1 MRQRESKMGVDGA
14 ATPRKEHQHSAAGR
28 WLDAEAAAAL
38 AFPPRTKRPRSWAV
52 NVVLVAFFMTVPP
65 IVFLLGARTSAP
77 AVWISS
83 LRSGWSDGS
92 VQRWS
97 AGSFDKLL
105 GGLLAD
111 GFDERSCHSRYQ
123 SAMYRRNP
131 GKKPS
136 PYLVSKLRQQ
146 EALQRRCGP
155 GTVAYSTA
163 LELLRSGKSDI
174 GSPDCKYLVSIS
186 YSGLGNRILAAAA
199 AFMYALLTD
208 RVFLVDPSNEM
219 GELFCEPFPG
229 TTWLL
234 PPGFPLTSYT
244 NFSIDTTESYG
255 NMLKNKVLRNDVVG
269 DVPAPQMPVFAYIH
283 LNHDAT
289 QDDKFFYCDED
300 QRLLR
305 NVPWLV
311 MRTDNY
317 IVPGMLLDAGFQEE
331 FARLFPEPDTV
342 FHHLGRY
349 LFHPS
354 NHVWGLITRYYDAYL
369 AAAQRRVGIQVR
381 VFGEQ
386 PDSPE
391 LLQQITK
398 CTQSH
403 GVIPELLTG
412 TDDPVMSVGRRH
424 STAVL
429 VTSLKSWYS
438 EKLKSMYWE
447 QAAAT
452 GDAFGAKSHDTKAW
466 AEIYLLSLTDTL
478 VTTAWSTFGYVAQGL
493 GGQRPLVMYRPENDS
508 LVPDPP
514 CGRDVSMDPCFH
526 APPFYDCRL
535 KHGADTGK
543 IVPHVKHCIDM
554 SWGSPSTGR
563 IVTGTACAVRRSL
576 TQRWASTSLVMRQL
590 EVTRAVVGAEGPA
603 RKKQRSVASGLLDAK
618 ETALVFTSSQAK
630 RPWRW
635 AVNAVLAAFFMIV
648 PPMVILFGARASSPP
663 ISISAANVLR
673 GGDGSPLHWPA
684 RSYDKLHGGLL
695 ADGFDEGSC
704 HSRYQSAMY
713 RRNAGRKPSAYL
725 VSKLRQ
731 HEALQRRCGPG
742 TVAYSNALEQLRS
755 GKSGDIGSQDC
766 KYLVSISYRG
776 VGNRI
781 LATASAFMYAL
792 LTGRVLLVDPSNELG
807 ELFCEPFPDTTW
819 LLPPA
824 FPLTSYTNFSLDTVE
839 SYGNMLKNKVLRTDI
854 GDVPA
859 AAQLP
864 VFAYIHLDHDATQE
878 DKFFYCDED
887 QSLLRD
893 IPWLVMRTDCYI
905 VPGLYLD
912 TGFREELARLF
923 PEPDTV
929 FHHLGRYLFH
939 PSNHVWGLITR
950 YYDAYLATAQ
960 RRVGIQVRV
969 FGKQPNSPALLEQI
983 TKCTQRHGLLPK
995 LLTGT
1000 DDTVMPSAPSR
1011 KSTAVLV
1018 TSLKSWYSEKL
1029 KSMYWENAAI
1039 TGDAVSVNQ
1048 PSQEGHQHFGA
1059 KSHDAKAWAEI
1070 YLLSLT
1076 DTLVTTAWSTFG
1088 YVAQGFG
1095 GLRPWV
1101 MYRPE
1106 NDSVVP
1112 DPPCGRDVS
1121 MDPCF
1126 HAPPFYDCRLKHG
1139 ADTGKIVPQVK
1150 HCIDMSWGL
1159 KLVDNS

>member
-83 LRSGWSDGS
+83 LRSGRINCSFVVATTSDWMQFTAGSIFLTISFVLTGWSDGS

-452 GDAFGAKSHDTKAW
+452 GDAVSVHQPSHEEFQQFGAKSHDTKAW
-466 AEIYLLSLTDTL
+466 AEIYL
-478 VTTAWSTFGYVAQGL
+478 
-493 GGQRPLVMYRPENDS
+493 
-508 LVPDPP
+508 
-514 CGRDVSMDPCFH
+514 
-526 APPFYDCRL
+526 
-535 KHGADTGK
+535 
-543 IVPHVKHCIDM
+543 
-554 SWGSPSTGR
+554 
-563 IVTGTACAVRRSL
+563 AVRR
-576 TQRWASTSLVMRQL
+576 
-590 EVTRAVVGAEGPA
+590 
-603 RKKQRSVASGLLDAK
+603 
-618 ETALVFTSSQAK
+618 
-630 RPWRW
+630 
-635 AVNAVLAAFFMIV
+635 
-648 PPMVILFGARASSPP
+648 
-663 ISISAANVLR
+663 
-673 GGDGSPLHWPA
+673 
-684 RSYDKLHGGLL
+684 
-695 ADGFDEGSC
+695 
-704 HSRYQSAMY
+704 
-713 RRNAGRKPSAYL
+713 
-725 VSKLRQ
+725 
-731 HEALQRRCGPG
+731 
-742 TVAYSNALEQLRS
+742 
-755 GKSGDIGSQDC
+755 
-766 KYLVSISYRG
+766 
-776 VGNRI
+776 
-781 LATASAFMYAL
+781 
-792 LTGRVLLVDPSNELG
+792 
-807 ELFCEPFPDTTW
+807 
-819 LLPPA
+819 
-824 FPLTSYTNFSLDTVE
+824 
-839 SYGNMLKNKVLRTDI
+839 
-854 GDVPA
+854 
-859 AAQLP
+859 
-864 VFAYIHLDHDATQE
+864 
-878 DKFFYCDED
+878 
-887 QSLLRD
+887 
-893 IPWLVMRTDCYI
+893 
-905 VPGLYLD
+905 
-912 TGFREELARLF
+912 
-923 PEPDTV
+923 
-929 FHHLGRYLFH
+929 
-939 PSNHVWGLITR
+939 
-950 YYDAYLATAQ
+950 
-960 RRVGIQVRV
+960 
-969 FGKQPNSPALLEQI
+969 
-983 TKCTQRHGLLPK
+983 
-995 LLTGT
+995 
-1000 DDTVMPSAPSR
+1000 
-1011 KSTAVLV
+1011 
-1018 TSLKSWYSEKL
+1018 
-1029 KSMYWENAAI
+1029 
-1039 TGDAVSVNQ
+1039 
-1048 PSQEGHQHFGA
+1048 
-1059 KSHDAKAWAEI
+1059 
-1070 YLLSLT
+1070 
-1076 DTLVTTAWSTFG
+1076 
-1088 YVAQGFG
+1088 
-1095 GLRPWV
+1095 
-1101 MYRPE
+1101 
-1106 NDSVVP
+1106 
-1112 DPPCGRDVS
+1112 
-1121 MDPCF
+1121 
-1126 HAPPFYDCRLKHG
+1126 
-1139 ADTGKIVPQVK
+1139 
-1150 HCIDMSWGL
+1150 
-1159 KLVDNS
+1159 